1 MPWLRRYGITV
12 AIAGGFTFPP
22 VRPQLEVIGQETSR
36 EDGKVPGLW
45 CGPSIIYHLA
55 HPSLLLTVNRK
66 HDILVPKLSALL
78 RCKMTI
84 NWARLFDH
92 ARAIVQTHIRPP
104 STCPFCLPSDS
115 FAQSLLHQG
124 LTPSFVHVAY
134 ASCLLEIH

>member
-1 MPWLRRYGITV
+1 MKV
-12 AIAGGFTFPP
+12 AQTWGALLSAAFVASAAPIA
-22 VRPQLEVIGQETSR
+22 E
-36 EDGKVPGLW
+36 GKSNI
-45 CGPSIIYHLA
+45 CYI
-55 HPSLLLTVNRK
+55 
-66 HDILVPKLSALL
+66 VPKLSALL